1 MKKQNKFN
9 KGERSM
15 IFFKIILLISI
26 VIASTFIGILFSK
39 KYFNRE
45 KELKE
50 MKNALNMFS
59 TKIKFTYEPIP
70 NLFLEIS
77 NKIGGNVGK
86 IFAQASSRMKEE
98 SAGDAWSNALYE
110 VENNLLEED
119 IVILKNLGRLLG
131 QTDAEG
137 QISEIEV
144 VMQFLETQ
152 LENARQEKMKNE
164 KMYRTLGIVCGLTV
178 AVILI

>member
-1 MKKQNKFN
+1 MF
-9 KGERSM
+9 
-15 IFFKIILLISI
+15 IFKIILLISI
-26 VIASTFIGILFSK
+26 IIASTLIGILFSK
-39 KYFNRE
+39 KYSKRE
-45 KELKE
+45 KELKD
-50 MKNALNMFS
+50 MKSALNMFA

-86 IFAQASSRMKEE
+86 IFERASNRMKEE
-98 SAGDAWSNALYE
+98 SAGEAWNNSFSD

-131 QTDAEG
+131 QTDLDG

-144 VMQFLETQ
+144 VSQFLNTQ
-152 LENARQEKMKNE
+152 LENARQEKLKNE
-164 KMYRTLGIVCGLTV
+164 KMYRTLGIISGLTI
-178 AVILI
+178 AIILI